1 MSGKQ
6 KSIGITK
13 TSLKSEKSTGIIK
26 NEKKKKRK
34 EKKLKML
41 AHIRKTE

>member
-26 NEKKKKRK
+26 NEKKKRK

-41 AHIRKTE
+41 AHNRKTE